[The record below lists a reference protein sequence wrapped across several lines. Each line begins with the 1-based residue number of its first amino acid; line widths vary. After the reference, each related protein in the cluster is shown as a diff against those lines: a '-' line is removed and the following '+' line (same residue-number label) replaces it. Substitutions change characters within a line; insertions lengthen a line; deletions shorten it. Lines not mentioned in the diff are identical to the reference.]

1 MAVSSAS
8 GATMRR
14 REFIALL
21 GGAAAWPTITRAQ
34 QERPIIGFLS
44 AVSEASARAQVSAF
58 RRGLSEAGFVEG
70 QSVAI
75 EYRWAEGQYERLPAM
90 AAELVRRPVSLI
102 LAQAPP
108 AALTAKAATA
118 SIPIVFVVGFDPVG
132 AGLVTDLN
140 KPGGNA
146 TGMTLIS
153 DLIGQKRL
161 EMLRDLSPKASVVGM
176 LVNPVSPDAVS
187 EIQSV
192 QTGAQA
198 LGLKLAMFNAST
210 PAEIEAAFD
219 GITERRP
226 DALLVGTDPF
236 FVSQAKTIVAR
247 AGRLP
252 FPTIY
257 PFREYAS
264 AGGLMSYGANI
275 PNSYRQAG
283 IYAGKILKGASPAEL
298 PVMQPTTFELVINL
312 KAAAALNIEIP
323 ATLHAR
329 SNEVIE

>member
-1 MAVSSAS
+1 
-8 GATMRR
+8 MRR

-21 GGAAAWPTITRAQ
+21 GAAAAWPPLADAQ
-34 QERPIIGFLS
+34 QERPVIGFLS
-44 AVSEASARAQVSAF
+44 AVSEAAVPAQINAF
-58 RRGLSEAGFVEG
+58 RRGLGEAGFVEG
-70 QSVAI
+70 QNVSI

-108 AALTAKAATA
+108 AALAAKAATA

-132 AGLVTDLN
+132 SGLVTDLN

-153 DLIGQKRL
+153 YVLGQKRL
-161 EMLRDLSPKASVVGM
+161 EMVRDLLPKASVVGM

-187 EIQSV
+187 EIRSV
-192 QTGAQA
+192 QTGAQT
-198 LGLKLAMFNAST
+198 LGLNLAMFNAST
-210 PAEIEAAFD
+210 AAEIEAAFD
-219 GITERRP
+219 EITKRRP
-226 DALLVGTDPF
+226 DALIVGTDPF
-236 FVSQAKTIVAR
+236 FVTQAAASIVAR

-257 PFREYAS
+257 PFREYTV

-298 PVMQPTTFELVINL
+298 PVVQPTTFELVINL
-312 KAAAALNIEIP
+312 KAAAVLKIDIP

>member
-1 MAVSSAS
+1 
-8 GATMRR
+8 
-14 REFIALL
+14 
-21 GGAAAWPTITRAQ
+21 
-34 QERPIIGFLS
+34 
-44 AVSEASARAQVSAF
+44 
-58 RRGLSEAGFVEG
+58 
-70 QSVAI
+70 
-75 EYRWAEGQYERLPAM
+75 M

-153 DLIGQKRL
+153 YILGQKRL

-187 EIQSV
+187 EIRSV

-210 PAEIEAAFD
+210 PAEIEVAFD

-226 DALLVGTDPF
+226 DVLLVGTDPF
-236 FVSQAKTIVAR
+236 FVSQAKTN
-247 AGRLP
+247 
-252 FPTIY
+252 Y
-257 PFREYAS
+257 
-264 AGGLMSYGANI
+264 
-275 PNSYRQAG
+275 
-283 IYAGKILKGASPAEL
+283 L
-298 PVMQPTTFELVINL
+298 PVSRICVSGRFDELRCEHSKFLSASRHLCREN
-312 KAAAALNIEIP
+312 
-323 ATLHAR
+323 
-329 SNEVIE
+329 S

>member
-1 MAVSSAS
+1 
-8 GATMRR
+8 MRR
-14 REFIALL
+14 REFITLL
-21 GGAAAWPTITRAQ
+21 GAVATWPTVTRAQ
-34 QERPIIGFLS
+34 QERPVIGFLS
-44 AVSEASARAQVSAF
+44 AVSEASVSPQVSAF

-70 QSVAI
+70 QNVTI

-118 SIPIVFVVGFDPVG
+118 GIPIVFVVGFDPVG

-153 DLIGQKRL
+153 YVLGQKRL
-161 EMLRDLSPKASVVGM
+161 EMVRDLSPKASVVAM

-187 EIQSV
+187 EIRSV

-219 GITERRP
+219 GITEPRP
-226 DALLVGTDPF
+226 DALIVGTDPF
-236 FVSQAKTIVAR
+236 FVSQAATIIVAR

-257 PFREYAS
+257 PFREFAV

-312 KAAAALNIEIP
+312 KTAAALKIDIP

>member
-1 MAVSSAS
+1 
-8 GATMRR
+8 
-14 REFIALL
+14 
-21 GGAAAWPTITRAQ
+21 
-34 QERPIIGFLS
+34 
-44 AVSEASARAQVSAF
+44 
-58 RRGLSEAGFVEG
+58 
-70 QSVAI
+70 
-75 EYRWAEGQYERLPAM
+75 
-90 AAELVRRPVSLI
+90 
-102 LAQAPP
+102 
-108 AALTAKAATA
+108 
-118 SIPIVFVVGFDPVG
+118 
-132 AGLVTDLN
+132 
-140 KPGGNA
+140 
-146 TGMTLIS
+146 MTLIS
-153 DLIGQKRL
+153 YILGQKRL

-187 EIQSV
+187 EIRSV

-210 PAEIEAAFD
+210 PAEIEVAFD

-226 DALLVGTDPF
+226 DVLLVGTDPF

-257 PFREYAS
+257 PFREYAL

-283 IYAGKILKGASPAEL
+283 IYAGKILKGPSPAEL